1 MNPKKYSEKDDLIF
15 KGKCIQDVLV
25 VLDKVFEKK
34 KIAFGISDID
44 IFSLAN
50 DVINKSG
57 FITDIIQCAE
67 SDPAAKGSRE
77 YVYKSYKGI
86 RALRYYRIAKT
97 IWESEILKNVDKS
110 ILTTIVRNLCED
122 GKVETGIDIHPFA
135 QIGEGCVIDHGVGTK
150 ITTDLSYE
158 GDTVVI
164 GETTIIGDYCTILND
179 VVIGAADVN
188 QGASKGKRH
197 PTIGNHVTICA
208 GVKILGNIKIGNN
221 VFIGPGCRVVQ
232 DIPDDT
238 KVVIVNQLQ
247 IMKRK
252 GQPPLLLDGVVYD
265 GKYLRLYGEN
275 IEDVDIKIVN
285 DQYIDR
291 TDLQVIVIE
300 RSKNYVAFDVIKLDC
315 SYSDQ
320 AWKNNHIQVFKDNE
334 YFFITSDV
342 IERFLKRTNKP
353 L

>member
-1 MNPKKYSEKDDLIF
+1 MNQKKYSEKDDLIF
-15 KGKCIQDVLV
+15 KGKCIRDVLV
-25 VLDKVFEKK
+25 VLNRVFEKT
-34 KIAFGISDID
+34 KIAFGISNTD

-57 FITDIIQCAE
+57 FITDIIQFAK
-67 SDPAAKGSRE
+67 SDPAANGSCE
-77 YVYKSYKGI
+77 YVYMSYKGI
-86 RALRYYRIAKT
+86 KALMYYRIAQT
-97 IWESEILKNVDKS
+97 IWTSEILKNVDKS
-110 ILTTIVRNLCED
+110 ILATIVRGLCED

-188 QGASKGKRH
+188 QGPPKGKRH

-208 GVKILGNIKIGNN
+208 GVKILGNIKIGDN

-232 DIPDDT
+232 DIPDNT

-252 GQPPLLLDGVVYD
+252 GDKSLILDGLVYD
-265 GKYLRLYGEN
+265 GEYLRLYGEN

-285 DQYIDR
+285 SQYIDR
-291 TDLQVIVIE
+291 TDLQVIIIE
-300 RSKNYVAFDVIKLDC
+300 KSKNYIAFNIIKQGVD
-315 SYSDQ
+315 YSDQ
-320 AWKNNHIQVFKDNE
+320 TWKNNHIQVIKNNE
-334 YFFITSDV
+334 YSFITSDV
-342 IERFLKRTNKP
+342 IERFLRRTNKQ

>member
-1 MNPKKYSEKDDLIF
+1 MSQKKYNEKENLIF

-25 VLDKVFEKK
+25 VLNRVFEKT
-34 KIAFGISDID
+34 KIAFGISNTD

-57 FITDIIQCAE
+57 FITDVIRFAE
-67 SDPAAKGSRE
+67 SDPAAKGSCE
-77 YVYKSYKGI
+77 YVYMSYKGI
-86 RALRYYRIAKT
+86 KALMYYRIAQT
-97 IWESEILKNVDKS
+97 IWTSEILENVDKS
-110 ILTTIVRNLCED
+110 ILATIVRKLCED

-135 QIGEGCVIDHGVGTK
+135 KIGEGCVIDHGVGTK
-150 ITTDLSYE
+150 ITTDFSYE

-188 QGASKGKRH
+188 QGASEGKRH

-221 VFIGPGCRVVQ
+221 VFICPGCRIVQ

-238 KVVIVNQLQ
+238 KVVIINQLQ
-247 IMKRK
+247 IMKKK
-252 GQPPLLLDGVVYD
+252 GKTTLILDGLVYD
-265 GKYLRLYGEN
+265 GKYLRLYGED

-285 DQYIDR
+285 SQYIEK
-291 TDLQVIVIE
+291 TDLQITIIE
-300 RSKNYVAFDVIKLDC
+300 RCKNYVAFDIKQDADC
-315 SYSDQ
+315 SEQ
-320 AWKNNHIQVFKDNE
+320 TWKNNHIQVIKNNE
-334 YFFITSDV
+334 YFFVTSDV
-342 IERFLKRTNKP
+342 IERFLRRTNKP